1 MIKSLTCD
9 CNNTLLEVMHII
21 NENGMGVCFVT
32 DEVDSLKGVVTDG
45 DIRRAILNHKSLDS
59 LIVSILN
66 ENFVCGHIDD
76 SNDKLIEKI
85 NEKINEDIDINI
97 IPIVDQHNQL
107 VDYFRYSHQSHFPVA
122 IPNLGGNEFKYLT
135 DAFLSTWISSSGDY
149 IDKFED
155 QFSSYSDCEYGIS
168 VANGTAALH
177 VSLVALDIGEGDEV
191 IIPDLTFA
199 ATINAV
205 LHANATPVIVD
216 IDLTSWC
223 IDPKEIEKSI
233 TSKTKAIIPVD
244 LYGNVADIDYLKRF
258 NLPIVQDS
266 AQSTG
271 AIYKGKRVGG
281 ISHLTC
287 FSFYPTKNLG
297 CWGDAGAVT
306 GDVRYC
312 DTIRQLRNH
321 GQTSKFDIK
330 QVGWNSRMDSIQA
343 EVLLNK
349 LPLLDKHNKRRR
361 EIAFMYNE
369 ALQDIVT
376 IPYQNKNSSHVF
388 HQYVIQ
394 SIHREKIQE
403 ALHNKKIQSRAY
415 YPIPLNEILPYRT
428 EQKFVNSQHASLTG
442 LAIPVHQ
449 YLTTKEIKLIIETI
463 KKVL

>member
-1 MIKSLTCD
+1 VFVD
-9 CNNTLLEVMHII
+9 I
-21 NENGMGVCFVT
+21 NEHDLCMDVT
-32 DEVDSLKGVVTDG
+32 K
-45 DIRRAILNHKSLDS
+45 
-59 LIVSILN
+59 VSK
-66 ENFVCGHIDD
+66 V
-76 SNDKLIEKI
+76 
-85 NEKINEDIDINI
+85 
-97 IPIVDQHNQL
+97 
-107 VDYFRYSHQSHFPVA
+107 
-122 IPNLGGNEFKYLT
+122 
-135 DAFLSTWISSSGDY
+135 
-149 IDKFED
+149 
-155 QFSSYSDCEYGIS
+155 
-168 VANGTAALH
+168 
-177 VSLVALDIGEGDEV
+177 
-191 IIPDLTFA
+191 
-199 ATINAV
+199 
-205 LHANATPVIVD
+205 
-216 IDLTSWC
+216 
-223 IDPKEIEKSI
+223 I

-376 IPYQNKNSSHVF
+376 IPYQNKNSSHIF

>member
-1 MIKSLTCD
+1 MITLSGFGYEEKLKVPSKVFSKTFKNNAFINGPAVKEFEEKFRQYVNAEDCVAVSSCTSALQLSL
-9 CNNTLLEVMHII
+9 L
-21 NENGMGVCFVT
+21 
-32 DEVDSLKGVVTDG
+32 
-45 DIRRAILNHKSLDS
+45 A
-59 LIVSILN
+59 
-66 ENFVCGHIDD
+66 
-76 SNDKLIEKI
+76 
-85 NEKINEDIDINI
+85 
-97 IPIVDQHNQL
+97 
-107 VDYFRYSHQSHFPVA
+107 
-122 IPNLGGNEFKYLT
+122 
-135 DAFLSTWISSSGDY
+135 LSVGP
-149 IDKFED
+149 
-155 QFSSYSDCEYGIS
+155 
-168 VANGTAALH
+168 
-177 VSLVALDIGEGDEV
+177 GDEV
-191 IIPDLTFA
+191 ITVPYTWVSTVEAIRQVGA
-199 ATINAV
+199 K
-205 LHANATPVIVD
+205 PVFVD
-216 IDLTSWC
+216 INEHDLCMDVTKVS
-223 IDPKEIEKSI
+223 KVI

-376 IPYQNKNSSHVF
+376 IPYQNKNSSHIF